1 MYIEKPVMV
10 GPDKRCTC
18 TVYILPVCLHT
29 AYQHLSRTVEVS
41 RVHLFDILTQYR
53 AIFPDDDS
61 AYHVTATPT
70 HLDGALFYTWLGSKV
85 IVTWSIIN

>member
-1 MYIEKPVMV
+1 MV
-10 GPDKRCTC
+10 GTQCWY
-18 TVYILPVCLHT
+18 VHT
-29 AYQHLSRTVEVS
+29 MSAAYHHISRTIEVS

-61 AYHVTATPT
+61 AYHGTATST

-85 IVTWSIIN
+85 IMYVDYKPRD